1 MNLGKDTTD
10 DSYFAMLAVPNNT
23 NDNTTYDLSR
33 VVYNTAYIHVTDTWK
48 RTVEKMA
55 MRWYILLRFTETN
68 DSIKGSSGQNIPS
81 NGDITD
87 EVIQNYYKY
96 VLEAN
101 EPNQIPES
109 ITIQRSEETK
119 DGTGAVYGRNI
130 VSWTAPKQDAAHGP
144 AMYYKLEVYKT
155 DASGNVTDATP
166 IHTAMVYE
174 TKYTFETRTAT
185 AGPATLSCALPP

>member
-1 MNLGKDTTD
+1 MESKDLIIIICAIIAGACIIAFAIAFVDDFHDDEDDMSYTNCTAENLTNNTT
-10 DSYFAMLAVPNNT
+10 ANNT

-33 VVYNTAYIHVTDTWK
+33 VVYNTAYIHVDATDTWK
-48 RTVEKMA
+48 RTVETKNSDVLGN
-55 MRWYILLRFTETN
+55 ILLRFTETN

-119 DGTGAVYGRNI
+119 DGTGAVYGRYL

-144 AMYYKLEVYKT
+144 A
-155 DASGNVTDATP
+155 
-166 IHTAMVYE
+166 I
-174 TKYTFETRTAT
+174 R
-185 AGPATLSCALPP
+185 